1 MGCSE
6 ATAPQGRPAGTTRHG
21 LAFLVLLSFITSFL
35 VARAFTTLNPD
46 VVVVSG
52 GIHFHHFWYGLA
64 MIVAAGLLSIVY
76 DNPSHRRFYAV
87 LFGLGSGLVGDEV
100 GLLLTFGNY
109 DSDLTFFFFVTVVS
123 VGSLGLLLSWHRE
136 RLEQDVLSLENGER
150 LVYIGVVIAG
160 LSSLGFA
167 QDYIAFG
174 VVTVGAGLLII
185 AAGLW
190 LHRRGA
196 APTSS

>member
-1 MGCSE
+1 
-6 ATAPQGRPAGTTRHG
+6 
-21 LAFLVLLSFITSFL
+21 
-35 VARAFTTLNPD
+35 
-46 VVVVSG
+46 
-52 GIHFHHFWYGLA
+52 
-64 MIVAAGLLSIVY
+64 MIVAADWLSIVY
-76 DNPSHRRFYAV
+76 YDPRHRRFYAV

-136 RLEQDVLSLENGER
+136 RLELDVLSLGSGER
-150 LVYIGVVIAG
+150 LVYVGVVIAG

-190 LHRRGA
+190 LHRRGSA
-196 APTSS
+196 STAS